1 MYGNSQNYLLLSTTL
16 INRVMNTRRL
26 FDIPYYQLEKYPLE
40 KCLVTKYEGKWKATS
55 TQQYINQFNKISRGL
70 LKLGVEVN
78 DKIALISSRNR
89 TEWNICDIGIMQI
102 GAQGV
107 PIYPTISSQEY
118 EYILNHSGAIYCFVS
133 DQEVFNKVMNIKDKV
148 PTLKEVYT
156 FDEIPNAKN
165 WEEVL
170 KLGEDTS
177 NQNEVD
183 KRKSAIDENDVAT
196 LIYTSGTTGKPK
208 GVMLSHK
215 NIVSNA
221 IYSSER
227 LPIEI
232 GKSSALSFLPISH
245 VYERMLLYMYQ
256 LCGIEI
262 YFAEGIETISENLKE
277 VKPEVMTAVPRL
289 LEKVY
294 DKIYS
299 KGLELSGIKKALF
312 FWAVNLGLKYEP
324 YGKNGS
330 WYEFQLK
337 IANKLIFSKWRDAL
351 GGNLK
356 AIASGSAPLQPRLA
370 RVFNAAQI
378 PVMEGYGLT
387 ESSPVISVN
396 MMSDYAFR
404 IGTVGKPISNTEL
417 KIAEDGE
424 ILIKGPQVMLGYYK
438 DEEETNRVLKNGYL
452 HTGDIG
458 EIDKDGFLK
467 ITDRK
472 KEIFKTSGGKYI
484 APQIIE
490 NVIKQSR
497 FIQQIMV
504 IGEGEKMPAAFI
516 EPDFEFI
523 KEWANLK
530 GHDISS
536 DIREIVNNKI
546 VIDRIQEEID
556 HYNEQFGQWEKIKQF
571 RLTPDVW
578 SIEAGHL
585 TPTLKMKRRVILN
598 IYKELYKDIYRHYK
612 E

>member
-1 MYGNSQNYLLLSTTL
+1 
-16 INRVMNTRRL
+16 MNTRRL